1 MVRALAR
8 SRLVVAAVVAVVV
21 RAKDKAVARAR
32 VEVVARL
39 NARAPENRFS

>member
-1 MVRALAR
+1 MVKALAR
-8 SRLVVAAVVAVVV
+8 NLPVEAAVVAVVV
-21 RAKDKAVARAR
+21 RAKDKAVARGR